1 VDPVFRSADLATHPT
16 GLLAVGVHEV
26 ARTRG
31 GTGSGA
37 AAAATP
43 AHETPAGRLDAASRG
58 ALKALIASGDFS
70 GRAGESALLYAAG
83 VQAKRVLVVG
93 LGPADAF
100 AANAARL
107 AAAAAARRAREL
119 SAERLGLA
127 LSDRIE
133 REPPLARAVG
143 EGLVTGHHRHTAYH
157 SDGGKPPLAAV
168 ELLTSGK
175 PEPAVREA
183 LAAGVGR
190 GEAVCLA
197 RDLASTPGQDLPPAA
212 LAARAREVAKRVGAR
227 ATVLDAAAMERLGM
241 NCVLAVGRGSPH
253 EPCFIELVKEAA
265 GASGPRARATRA
277 AGARAGGTR
286 AQPGSGHKTP
296 TVVLIGKGVTFDTG
310 GVSLKPREGMG
321 KMKYDMSGAA
331 AVIGTFAALDTLA
344 LPFRL
349 VGLVPSAENAIG
361 GRSFKPGD
369 VLRAVDG
376 TTIEITNTDA
386 EGRLLLADALGYA
399 KRFAPEAVVDLATL
413 TGAMSIAL
421 GRHAAG
427 LFTADERLAAELH
440 RAGEATGE
448 RLWRMPLWPEFLAE
462 MRGDTADLVNSN
474 ERREG
479 ASCTAAAFLS
489 HFAKGMPWAH
499 LDIASTAWTYNDRP
513 DATRGPNAFGV
524 RLLVDWLET
533 RAGTLPEAARGA
545 AGRATGETR
554 RAAR

>member
-1 VDPVFRSADLATHPT
+1 MDPVFRTADLAVHPA
-16 GLLAVGVHEV
+16 GLLAVGVHEL
-26 ARTRG
+26 ARARD
-31 GTGSGA
+31 GA
-37 AAAATP
+37 DRAGKAGAPAGAPGRDTP
-43 AHETPAGRLDAASRG
+43 GGRLDAATHG
-58 ALKALIASGDFS
+58 ALGALLASGDFT
-70 GRAGESALLYAAG
+70 GRAGESALLYAPG

-93 LGPADAF
+93 LGAAGAFDAK
-100 AANAARL
+100 AARL
-107 AAAAAARRAREL
+107 AAATAARRAREL
-119 SAERLGLA
+119 SAGRLALA
-127 LSDRIE
+127 LSGRVE
-133 REPPLARAVG
+133 REPALARAVG
-143 EGLVTGHHRHTAYH
+143 EGLVTGHHRHTAYF
-157 SDGGKPPLAAV
+157 SDAGKPALEAV
-168 ELLTSGK
+168 EVLGAGR
-175 PEPAVREA
+175 PETAAREA
-183 LAAGVGR
+183 LAVGVAR

-212 LAARAREVAKRVGAR
+212 LAERAREVAKRVGAR

-241 NCVLAVGRGSPH
+241 NCVLAVGRASPH
-253 EPCFIELVKEAA
+253 EPCFIELVKEPA
-265 GASGPRARATRA
+265 GAKRAARARGDGRPAPA
-277 AGARAGGTR
+277 PA
-286 AQPGSGHKTP
+286 
-296 TVVLIGKGVTFDTG
+296 VVLIGKGVTFDTG
-310 GVSLKPREGMG
+310 GVSLKPREGMS

-349 VGLVPSAENAIG
+349 VGLIPSAENAIG

-369 VLRAVDG
+369 VLRALDG

-427 LFTADERLAAELH
+427 LFTADERLATELH
-440 RAGEATGE
+440 RAGEVTGE

-462 MRGDTADLVNSN
+462 MRGDMADLVNSN
-474 ERREG
+474 EHREG

-513 DATRGPNAFGV
+513 DAARGPNAFGV
-524 RLLVDWLET
+524 RLLVEWLES
-533 RAGTLPEAARGA
+533 RAGTSAPAAHAARTPAGQDKR
-545 AGRATGETR
+545 AGR
-554 RAAR
+554 

>member
-1 VDPVFRSADLATHPT
+1 LDPVFRTADLATHPT
-16 GLLAVGVHEV
+16 GVLAVGVHEV
-26 ARTRG
+26 ARARG
-31 GTGSGA
+31 SKDGA
-37 AAAATP
+37 TAALAREAP
-43 AHETPAGRLDAASRG
+43 GGRLDASTRG
-58 ALKALIASGDFS
+58 TLAALIASGDFS
-70 GRAGESALLYAAG
+70 GRAGETALLYAPG

-93 LGPADAF
+93 LGPAAGFDTST
-100 AANAARL
+100 ARL
-107 AAAAAARRAREL
+107 AAAAAARRARDL
-119 SAERLGLA
+119 SGERLALA
-127 LSDRIE
+127 LSERIE
-133 REPPLARAVG
+133 REPLLARAVG
-143 EGLVTGHHRHTAYH
+143 EGLVTGHHRHTAYL
-157 SDGGKPPLAAV
+157 SDGGRPALAAV
-168 ELLTSGK
+168 ELLSAGK
-175 PEPAVREA
+175 PEAAVRDA
-183 LAAGVGR
+183 LAAGVER

-197 RDLASTPGQDLPPAA
+197 RDLASTPGQDLPPLA

-253 EPCFIELVKEAA
+253 EPCFIELVKEPA
-265 GASGPRARATRA
+265 GAKGTH
-277 AGARAGGTR
+277 GAK
-286 AQPGSGHKTP
+286 GSTAKTP
-296 TVVLIGKGVTFDTG
+296 TVVLVGKGVTFDTG
-310 GVSLKPREGMG
+310 GVSLKPREGMS

-369 VLRAVDG
+369 VLRALDG

-399 KRFAPEAVVDLATL
+399 KRFSPQAVVDLATL

-427 LFTADERLAAELH
+427 LFTADERLAAELL
-440 RAGEATGE
+440 RAGDATGE
-448 RLWRMPLWPEFLAE
+448 RLWRMPLWPEFLSE

-489 HFAKGMPWAH
+489 HFAKGLPWAH
-499 LDIASTAWTYNDRP
+499 LDIASTAWTYGDRP
-513 DATRGPNAFGV
+513 DAARGPNAFGV
-524 RLLVDWLET
+524 RLLVEWLEA
-533 RAGTLPEAARGA
+533 RAGEHKAEKKRVAR
-545 AGRATGETR
+545 
-554 RAAR
+554 